1 MLRQRLASCPPY
13 EPGRGRRV
21 AHQCPGVRTP
31 LLREPRSP
39 EGNGK
44 GSRKE
49 EMGEERGSR
58 GEQHLCSLVPSA
70 VEVFFSWPPGHWPA
84 SSPVSLWGTLP
95 FTHHSAIKL
104 CAFPQFYLWLFPLSV
119 PLSKILLPSSPFRPQ
134 VITHLGRV
142 TFPMTSLP
150 KVLPPCF
157 LYTFHHIPGSVVC
170 LFSYLVPKWSPS
182 HCPHWSMSSLRRE
195 IWLSCSALCPAGIG
209 CLDKRMIITQFPPT
223 SLPSVPCLFI
233 FIPMTVVL
241 AHPFPFRLT
250 QLLPKKITLPFSL
263 APPTC

>member
-1 MLRQRLASCPPY
+1 MQFGPLCSGSLLFQVTGLFP
-13 EPGRGRRV
+13 
-21 AHQCPGVRTP
+21 HQCHFGA
-31 LLREPRSP
+31 LSP
-39 EGNGK
+39 SPTTLQSNFVPFLNSTS
-44 GSRKE
+44 GS
-49 EMGEERGSR
+49 S
-58 GEQHLCSLVPSA
+58 
-70 VEVFFSWPPGHWPA
+70 
-84 SSPVSLWGTLP
+84 
-95 FTHHSAIKL
+95 
-104 CAFPQFYLWLFPLSV
+104 PLSV

-170 LFSYLVPKWSPS
+170 LLSYLVPKWSPS

-209 CLDKRMIITQFPPT
+209 CLDKRTIITQFPST
-223 SLPSVPCLFI
+223 FLPSVPCLFI

-250 QLLPKKITLPFSL
+250 QLLPKKNHPALFSGPSYML
-263 APPTC
+263 VSDDSP